1 VARKTIELFNAFVGA
16 KFTYQELT
24 PSPLKLENMK
34 PETVKPAEA
43 KLAQRPTEGS
53 ETCRRGTWLKTG
65 GKKPTAKPETVK
77 PGVGKSRV
85 LKPEVAEA

>member
-16 KFTYQELT
+16 KFTYEELT
-24 PSPLKLENMK
+24 PPPPKLENMK
-34 PETVKPAEA
+34 LETVKPAEA
-43 KLAQRPTEGS
+43 RPAQRPTEGS

-77 PGVGKSRV
+77 PGVGRSRV
-85 LKPEVAEA
+85 SKPEVAEA